1 MRSRI
6 GSSATVAQEGAKVAA
21 DAFDMPAV
29 PSRSSAGIATQL
41 RRAITDGV
49 YAYGDRLPPE
59 REIARGFGA
68 SRTTVRNAL
77 RDLEERNFVKRT
89 GGSGTFVVHGNAQD
103 EDNIAE
109 ITSPLEL
116 IDVRMAIEPRIV
128 QLAVLH
134 GTARDIEAMKEA
146 LLELEKVGGD
156 HELFTHW
163 DQRFHLALAN
173 ATHNPLLVSIYRQVN
188 EVRGHAQWNKIK
200 DKVLTAARIA
210 EYNVEHR
217 ALFEAIGA
225 QAGSSEAFLRADEN
239 TRNMAVRAV
248 ERTAPDAFRA
258 FLTAVL
264 SDYYEAPAALTA
276 LGWRVDPPQPSGHC
290 VPAIDEPTTQ
300 RLDRVRRRGKL
311 WRG

>member
-1 MRSRI
+1 MT
-6 GSSATVAQEGAKVAA
+6 AEFFAA
-21 DAFDMPAV
+21 VIDTLLPGDDA
-29 PSRSSAGIATQL
+29 
-41 RRAITDGV
+41 
-49 YAYGDRLPPE
+49 LP
-59 REIARGFGA
+59 
-68 SRTTVRNAL
+68 
-77 RDLEERNFVKRT
+77 
-89 GGSGTFVVHGNAQD
+89 SGTRAGLD
-103 EDNIAE
+103 PIAY
-109 ITSPLEL
+109 
-116 IDVRMAIEPRIV
+116 
-128 QLAVLH
+128 
-134 GTARDIEAMKEA
+134 TA
-146 LLELEKVGGD
+146 
-156 HELFTHW
+156 
-163 DQRFHLALAN
+163 
-173 ATHNPLLVSIYRQVN
+173 S
-188 EVRGHAQWNKIK
+188 
-200 DKVLTAARIA
+200 
-210 EYNVEHR
+210 HR